1 MKEKIIN
8 EIIQFIK
15 DEVINDHDVTINKD
29 DNIIT
34 KGFIDSLGII
44 RLIAFMKDKYNIS
57 DDESNKMILDN
68 FLVLDNFRTVENIAE
83 LILNYK
89 KQTI

>member
-15 DEVINDHDVTINKD
+15 DEVINDREVTIKKD

-34 KGFIDSLGII
+34 KGFIDSLGIV
-44 RLIAFMKDKYNIS
+44 RLIAFMKDKYDIS
-57 DDESNKMILDN
+57 DDESNKMMLDN

-83 LILNYK
+83 LILNHK
-89 KQTI
+89 K